1 MSPCCD
7 PKHWRAAT
15 VVKHDSRTP
24 HTPCLS
30 DRPAPRWARRLCLLV
45 SLSLL
50 GSNLAACSG
59 GRSLKH
65 HLFGHTTPTAKANT
79 GIVVADEPQAAL
91 IGRDVLARGGNAADA
106 ATATAFAL
114 SVTLPS
120 RASLGGGG
128 ACLVYRPGQPAESIS
143 FLPVD
148 GTGPSGDRPATVPMV
163 ARGLFLLNLRYGS
176 VQLGDTIDPAITLGQ
191 QGITVSRQLAEDIAA
206 VQGPLLSNEGMRS
219 LFSKGDSNVAV
230 REGDQLT
237 QPRLTSFLSRLKLVG
252 VGDLYTGALS
262 DVFVTQ
268 ANKAGA
274 ALTRDDLRRSLP
286 GETSALHFTSGP
298 YQLNF
303 LAPPADGGL
312 GSAVAFR
319 QNLRAENVVS
329 AWRRTGRTTLQE
341 GQIFMAS
348 GQSDATGLPPLPA
361 STSFVVRDGRGLSVA
376 CTLTENNLFGTG
388 RLAGS
393 TGVILAGSSR
403 YYPRPLLSAA
413 ILDAPHKRMQ
423 AVLAA
428 SGQNDAAQ
436 AVADALRQLTQG
448 QDIPAT
454 TGTGQLNSIICS
466 GNACTGRAA
475 PNGKGLSAQTTATR

>member
-1 MSPCCD
+1 M
-7 PKHWRAAT
+7 
-15 VVKHDSRTP
+15 VKHDSQTP
-24 HTPCLS
+24 HHPCLS
-30 DRPAPRWARRLCLLV
+30 DRPAPRWARRLGLLA

-50 GSNLAACSG
+50 GTSLIACSS

-65 HLFGHTTPTAKANT
+65 HLFGPTTPAIRNGT
-79 GIVVADEPQAAL
+79 GIVVADEPQATL

-128 ACLVYRPGQPAESIS
+128 ACLVSRPGQPAESLS

-148 GTGPSGDRPATVPMV
+148 GTGAGGDRPAAVPMT

-191 QGITVSRQLAEDIAA
+191 QGITVSRQLAADIAA
-206 VQGPLLSNEGMRS
+206 VRGPLFSNEGMRN
-219 LFSKGDSNVAV
+219 LFGRNGTDVPMG
-230 REGDQLT
+230 EGDQLT

-268 ANKAGA
+268 ANRAGA
-274 ALTRDDLRRSLP
+274 SLTRDDLRRSLP
-286 GETSALHFTSGP
+286 GETSALHFTSGA
-298 YQLNF
+298 YRLSF

-312 GSAVAFR
+312 GSAMAFR
-319 QNLRAENVVS
+319 QNLRAENAIS
-329 AWRRTGRTTLQE
+329 AWRRTGQKTLQE

-348 GQSDATGLPPLPA
+348 GQSDASGLPPLPA

-393 TGVILAGSSR
+393 TGVILAGAPR
-403 YYPRPLLSAA
+403 FYPRPLLSAA
-413 ILDAPHKRMQ
+413 ILDAPRQRMQ
-423 AVLAA
+423 AILAA

-436 AVADALRQLTQG
+436 IVADALRQLTQG
-448 QDIPAT
+448 QPVTAS

-466 GNACTGRAA
+466 GSQCTGRAA
-475 PNGKGLSAQTTATR
+475 PNGMGLSAQTVTTRKTSK

>member
-1 MSPCCD
+1 M
-7 PKHWRAAT
+7 
-15 VVKHDSRTP
+15 VKPDSRTP
-24 HTPCLS
+24 HPPCLS
-30 DRPAPRWARRLCLLV
+30 DRPTPRWARGLGLLAC
-45 SLSLL
+45 LSLL
-50 GSNLAACSG
+50 GSSLVACSG

-65 HLFGHTTPTAKANT
+65 HLFGHTAPSARANT

-91 IGRDVLARGGNAADA
+91 VGRDVLARGGNAADA

-128 ACLVYRPGQPAESIS
+128 ACLVARPGQPAESIS

-148 GTGPSGDRPATVPMV
+148 GTGTGGDRPAAVPMM

-191 QGITVSRQLAEDIAA
+191 QGITVSRQLASDIAA
-206 VQGPLLSNEGMRS
+206 VQGPLLSNEGMKA
-219 LFSKGDSNVAV
+219 LFSRGDSGVAI

-274 ALTRDDLRRSLP
+274 GLTRDDLRRSLP
-286 GETSALHFTSGP
+286 GQTSALHFTSGP
-298 YQLNF
+298 YRLSF

-312 GSAVAFR
+312 GSAAAFR
-319 QNLRAENVVS
+319 QNLRAENVIS
-329 AWRRTGRTTLQE
+329 AWRRSGRTSLQE

-361 STSFVVRDGRGLSVA
+361 STSFVVRDGHGLSVG
-376 CTLTENNLFGTG
+376 CVLTDNNLFGTG

-393 TGVILAGSSR
+393 TGVVLAGAPHD
-403 YYPRPLLSAA
+403 YPRPLLSAA
-413 ILDAPHKRMQ
+413 ILEAPHKRMQ

-436 AVADALRQLTQG
+436 SVADALRQLAQG
-448 QDIPAT
+448 QAIAPS
-454 TGTGQLNSIICS
+454 TGTGQLNSIVCS
-466 GNACTGRAA
+466 GDDCVGQAA
-475 PNGKGLSAQTTATR
+475 PNGNGLTAHTITH

>member
-1 MSPCCD
+1 MLAC
-7 PKHWRAAT
+7 
-15 VVKHDSRTP
+15 
-24 HTPCLS
+24 
-30 DRPAPRWARRLCLLV
+30 
-45 SLSLL
+45 LSLL
-50 GSNLAACSG
+50 GSSLVACSG

-65 HLFGHTTPTAKANT
+65 HLFGHTAPSARANT

-91 IGRDVLARGGNAADA
+91 VGRDVLARGGNAADA

-128 ACLVYRPGQPAESIS
+128 ACLVARPGQPAESIS

-148 GTGPSGDRPATVPMV
+148 GTGTGGDRPAAVPMM

-191 QGITVSRQLAEDIAA
+191 QGITVSRQLASDIAA
-206 VQGPLLSNEGMRS
+206 VQGPLLSNEGMKA
-219 LFSKGDSNVAV
+219 LFSRGDSGVAI

-274 ALTRDDLRRSLP
+274 GLTRDDLRRSLP
-286 GETSALHFTSGP
+286 GQTSALHFTSGP
-298 YQLNF
+298 YRLSF

-312 GSAVAFR
+312 GSAAAFR
-319 QNLRAENVVS
+319 QNLRAENVIS
-329 AWRRTGRTTLQE
+329 AWRRSGRTSLQE

-361 STSFVVRDGRGLSVA
+361 STSFVVRDGHGLSVG
-376 CTLTENNLFGTG
+376 CVLTDNNLFGTG

-393 TGVILAGSSR
+393 TGVVLAGAPHD
-403 YYPRPLLSAA
+403 YPRPLLSAA
-413 ILDAPHKRMQ
+413 ILEAPHKRMQ

-436 AVADALRQLTQG
+436 SVADALRQLAQG
-448 QDIPAT
+448 QAIAPS
-454 TGTGQLNSIICS
+454 TGTGQLNSIVCS
-466 GNACTGRAA
+466 GDDCVGQAA
-475 PNGKGLSAQTTATR
+475 PNGNGLTAHTITH

>member
-1 MSPCCD
+1 M
-7 PKHWRAAT
+7 
-15 VVKHDSRTP
+15 VKPDSRTP
-24 HTPCLS
+24 HPPCLS
-30 DRPAPRWARRLCLLV
+30 DRPTPRWARGLGLLAC
-45 SLSLL
+45 LSLL
-50 GSNLAACSG
+50 GSSLVACSG

-65 HLFGHTTPTAKANT
+65 HLFGHTSPSARANT

-91 IGRDVLARGGNAADA
+91 VGRDVLARGGNAADA

-128 ACLVYRPGQPAESIS
+128 ACLVARPGQPAESIS

-148 GTGPSGDRPATVPMV
+148 GTGTGGDRPAAVPMM

-191 QGITVSRQLAEDIAA
+191 QGITVSRQLANDIAA
-206 VQGPLLSNEGMRS
+206 VQGPLLSNEGMKA
-219 LFSKGDSNVAV
+219 LFSRGDSGVAI

-274 ALTRDDLRRSLP
+274 GLTRDDLRRSLP
-286 GETSALHFTSGP
+286 GQTSALHFTSGP
-298 YQLNF
+298 YRLSF

-312 GSAVAFR
+312 GSAAAFR
-319 QNLRAENVVS
+319 QNLRAENVIS
-329 AWRRTGRTTLQE
+329 AWRRSGRTSLQE

-361 STSFVVRDGRGLSVA
+361 STSFVVRDGHGLSVG
-376 CTLTENNLFGTG
+376 CVLTDNNLFGTG

-393 TGVILAGSSR
+393 TGVVLAGAPHD
-403 YYPRPLLSAA
+403 YPRPLLSAA
-413 ILDAPHKRMQ
+413 MLEAPHKRMQ

-436 AVADALRQLTQG
+436 SVADALRQLAQG
-448 QDIPAT
+448 QAIAPS
-454 TGTGQLNSIICS
+454 TGTGQLNSIVCS
-466 GNACTGRAA
+466 GDDCVGRAA
-475 PNGKGLSAQTTATR
+475 PNGNGLTAHTITH

>member
-1 MSPCCD
+1 M
-7 PKHWRAAT
+7 
-15 VVKHDSRTP
+15 VKHDSQPP
-24 HTPCLS
+24 HRPCLS
-30 DRPAPRWARRLCLLV
+30 DRPAPRWARRFGLLA

-50 GSNLAACSG
+50 STSLVACSG
-59 GRSLKH
+59 GKSLKH
-65 HLFGHTTPTAKANT
+65 HLFGPTTPTAKTNT

-128 ACLVYRPGQPAESIS
+128 ACLVSRPGQPAESIS
-143 FLPVD
+143 FMPVD
-148 GTGPSGDRPATVPMV
+148 GTGPGGDRPAAVPMM

-206 VQGPLLSNEGMRS
+206 VKGPLFSNEEMKA
-219 LFSKGDSNVAV
+219 LFSKNGTDIAMG
-230 REGDQLT
+230 EGDQLT

-286 GETSALHFTSGP
+286 GQTSALHFSSGP
-298 YQLNF
+298 YRLSF

-319 QNLRAENVVS
+319 QNLRAENVIS
-329 AWRRTGRTTLQE
+329 AWRHSGLKTLQE
-341 GQIFMAS
+341 GQVFMAS
-348 GQSDATGLPPLPA
+348 GRSDATGLPPLPA
-361 STSFVVRDGRGLSVA
+361 STSFVVRDEHGLSVG
-376 CTLTENNLFGTG
+376 CVLTENNLFGTG

-393 TGVILAGSSR
+393 TGVILAGAPR

-413 ILDAPHKRMQ
+413 IIDSPRKRVQ
-423 AVLAA
+423 AVFAA

-448 QDIPAT
+448 QTVSAS

-466 GNACTGRAA
+466 GNHCAGQAA
-475 PNGKGLSAQTTATR
+475 PNGKGLSAQTITGKSAK

>member
-1 MSPCCD
+1 MLAC
-7 PKHWRAAT
+7 
-15 VVKHDSRTP
+15 
-24 HTPCLS
+24 
-30 DRPAPRWARRLCLLV
+30 
-45 SLSLL
+45 LSLL
-50 GSNLAACSG
+50 GSSLVACSG

-65 HLFGHTTPTAKANT
+65 HLFGHTAPSARANT

-91 IGRDVLARGGNAADA
+91 VGRDVLARGGNAADA

-128 ACLVYRPGQPAESIS
+128 ACLVARPGQPAESIS

-148 GTGPSGDRPATVPMV
+148 GTGTGGDRPAAVPMM

-191 QGITVSRQLAEDIAA
+191 QGITVSRQLASDIAA
-206 VQGPLLSNEGMRS
+206 VQGPLLSNEGMKA
-219 LFSKGDSNVAV
+219 LFSRGDSGVAI

-274 ALTRDDLRRSLP
+274 GLTRDDLRRSLP
-286 GETSALHFTSGP
+286 GQTSALHFTSGP
-298 YQLNF
+298 YRLSF

-312 GSAVAFR
+312 GSAAAFR
-319 QNLRAENVVS
+319 QNLRAENVIS
-329 AWRRTGRTTLQE
+329 AWRRSGRTSLQE

-361 STSFVVRDGRGLSVA
+361 STSFVVRDGHGLSVG
-376 CTLTENNLFGTG
+376 CVLTDNNLFGTG

-393 TGVILAGSSR
+393 TGVVLAGAPHD
-403 YYPRPLLSAA
+403 YPRPLLSAA
-413 ILDAPHKRMQ
+413 MLEAPHKRMQ

-436 AVADALRQLTQG
+436 SVADALRQLAQG
-448 QDIPAT
+448 QAIAPS
-454 TGTGQLNSIICS
+454 TGTGQLNSIVCS
-466 GNACTGRAA
+466 GDDCVGQAA
-475 PNGKGLSAQTTATR
+475 PNGNGLTAHTITH

>member
-1 MSPCCD
+1 M
-7 PKHWRAAT
+7 
-15 VVKHDSRTP
+15 VKPDSRTP
-24 HTPCLS
+24 HPPCLS
-30 DRPAPRWARRLCLLV
+30 DRPTPRWARGLGLLAC
-45 SLSLL
+45 LSLL
-50 GSNLAACSG
+50 GSSLVACSG

-65 HLFGHTTPTAKANT
+65 HLFGHTAPSARANT

-91 IGRDVLARGGNAADA
+91 VGRDVLARGGNAADA

-128 ACLVYRPGQPAESIS
+128 ACLVARPGQPAESIS

-148 GTGPSGDRPATVPMV
+148 GTGTGGDRPAAVPMM

-191 QGITVSRQLAEDIAA
+191 QGITVSRQLASDIAA
-206 VQGPLLSNEGMRS
+206 VQGPLLSNEGMKA
-219 LFSKGDSNVAV
+219 LFSRGDSGVAI

-274 ALTRDDLRRSLP
+274 GLTRDDLRRSLP
-286 GETSALHFTSGP
+286 GQTSALHFTSGP
-298 YQLNF
+298 YRLSF

-312 GSAVAFR
+312 GSAAAFR
-319 QNLRAENVVS
+319 QNLRAENVIS
-329 AWRRTGRTTLQE
+329 AWRRSGRASLQE

-361 STSFVVRDGRGLSVA
+361 STSFVVRDGHGLSVG
-376 CTLTENNLFGTG
+376 CVLTDNNLFGTG

-393 TGVILAGSSR
+393 TGVVLAGAPHD
-403 YYPRPLLSAA
+403 YPRPLLSAA
-413 ILDAPHKRMQ
+413 MLEAPHKRMQ

-436 AVADALRQLTQG
+436 SVADALRQLAQG
-448 QDIPAT
+448 QAIAPS
-454 TGTGQLNSIICS
+454 TGTGQLNSIVCS
-466 GNACTGRAA
+466 GDDCVGQAA
-475 PNGKGLSAQTTATR
+475 PNGNGLTAHTITH

>member
-1 MSPCCD
+1 M
-7 PKHWRAAT
+7 
-15 VVKHDSRTP
+15 VKPDSRTP
-24 HTPCLS
+24 HPPCLS
-30 DRPAPRWARRLCLLV
+30 DRPTPRWARGLGLLAC
-45 SLSLL
+45 LSLL
-50 GSNLAACSG
+50 GSSLVACSG

-65 HLFGHTTPTAKANT
+65 HLFGHTAPSARANT

-91 IGRDVLARGGNAADA
+91 VGRDVLARGGNAADA

-128 ACLVYRPGQPAESIS
+128 ACLVARPGQPAESIS

-148 GTGPSGDRPATVPMV
+148 GTGTGGDRPAAVPMM

-191 QGITVSRQLAEDIAA
+191 QGITVSRQLASDIAA
-206 VQGPLLSNEGMRS
+206 VQGPLLSNEGMKA
-219 LFSKGDSNVAV
+219 LFSRGDSGVAI

-274 ALTRDDLRRSLP
+274 GLTRDDLRRSLP
-286 GETSALHFTSGP
+286 GQTSALHFTSGP
-298 YQLNF
+298 YRLSF

-312 GSAVAFR
+312 GSAAAFR
-319 QNLRAENVVS
+319 QNLRAENVIS
-329 AWRRTGRTTLQE
+329 AWRRSGRASLQE

-361 STSFVVRDGRGLSVA
+361 STSFVVRDGHGLSVG
-376 CTLTENNLFGTG
+376 CVLTDNNLFGTG

-393 TGVILAGSSR
+393 TGVVLAGAPHD
-403 YYPRPLLSAA
+403 YPRPLLSAA
-413 ILDAPHKRMQ
+413 ILEAPHKRMQ

-436 AVADALRQLTQG
+436 SVADALRQLAQG
-448 QDIPAT
+448 QAIAPS
-454 TGTGQLNSIICS
+454 TGTGQLNSIVCS
-466 GNACTGRAA
+466 GDDCVGQAA
-475 PNGKGLSAQTTATR
+475 PNGNGLTAHTITH

>member
-1 MSPCCD
+1 M
-7 PKHWRAAT
+7 
-15 VVKHDSRTP
+15 
-24 HTPCLS
+24 S
-30 DRPAPRWARRLCLLV
+30 DRPTPRWARGLGLLAC
-45 SLSLL
+45 LSLL
-50 GSNLAACSG
+50 GSSLVACSG

-65 HLFGHTTPTAKANT
+65 HLFGHTAPSARANT

-91 IGRDVLARGGNAADA
+91 VGRDVLARGGNAADA

-128 ACLVYRPGQPAESIS
+128 ACLVARPGQPAESIS

-148 GTGPSGDRPATVPMV
+148 GTGTGGDRPAAVPMM

-191 QGITVSRQLAEDIAA
+191 QGITVSRQLASDIAA
-206 VQGPLLSNEGMRS
+206 VQGPLLSNEGMKA
-219 LFSKGDSNVAV
+219 LFSRGDSGVAI

-274 ALTRDDLRRSLP
+274 GLTRDDLRRSLP
-286 GETSALHFTSGP
+286 GQTSALHFTSGP
-298 YQLNF
+298 YRLSF

-312 GSAVAFR
+312 GSAAAFR
-319 QNLRAENVVS
+319 QNLRAENVIS
-329 AWRRTGRTTLQE
+329 AWRRSGRTSLQE

-361 STSFVVRDGRGLSVA
+361 STSFVVRDGHGLSVG
-376 CTLTENNLFGTG
+376 CVLTDNNLFGTG

-393 TGVILAGSSR
+393 TGVVLAGAPHD
-403 YYPRPLLSAA
+403 YPRPLLSAA
-413 ILDAPHKRMQ
+413 MLEAPHKRMQ

-436 AVADALRQLTQG
+436 SVADALRQLAQG
-448 QDIPAT
+448 QAIAPS
-454 TGTGQLNSIICS
+454 TGTGQLNSIVCS
-466 GNACTGRAA
+466 GDDCVGQAA
-475 PNGKGLSAQTTATR
+475 PNGNGLTAHTITH